1 MVSTKPDNTPVTDA
15 DQAVERIIRKT
26 IEASRPTDHIF
37 GEEMGSSSSE
47 PGPQSGR
54 QWIIDPI
61 DGTAGFSRGIPIWGT
76 LIALAMDGKPVV
88 GVVSAPA
95 LGQRW
100 WGGKGVGAWTQR
112 SGDKEA
118 TALAVSNVQNLS
130 DATFSY
136 NSMVGWLDDGRA
148 QALTSLVQSVWR
160 ARAIGD
166 FWAYMLV
173 AEGALDI
180 AGEADLQPYD
190 MAALV
195 PIVEE
200 AGGRFSSLDG
210 AARAS
215 GMAPPWPQTLSYT
228 MRSSLACRK
237 IPAHEACHHRGFDWR
252 TPYSPAALAVCLA
265 PPRSNQRVSPPSAEG
280 VVLKSV
286 MELTAW
292 SVR

>member
-1 MVSTKPDNTPVTDA
+1 MQPNTATTRAISTHSSATLDGVTTFTIADDLALALAAAANADLVSLDRFKALDLVVSTKPDNTPVTDA

-76 LIALAMDGKPVV
+76 LIALAIDGKPVV

-112 SGDKEA
+112 PGDKEA

-130 DATFSY
+130 DATVSY

-148 QALTSLVQSVWR
+148 QALKSLVQSVWR

-190 MAALV
+190 MAALA

-210 AARAS
+210 
-215 GMAPPWPQTLSYT
+215 
-228 MRSSLACRK
+228 
-237 IPAHEACHHRGFDWR
+237 HEGIWDG
-252 TPYSPAALAVCLA
+252 TALATNSFLHDEVLT
-265 PPRSNQRVSPPSAEG
+265 RVAKDSSA
-280 VVLKSV
+280 
-286 MELTAW
+286 
-292 SVR
+292 

>member
-1 MVSTKPDNTPVTDA
+1 MQPNTATTRAISTHSSATLDGVTTFTIADDLALALAAAANADLVSLDRFKALDLVVSTKPDNTPVTDA

-100 WGGKGVGAWTQR
+100 WGGKGVGAWTQG

-148 QALTSLVQSVWR
+148 QALKSLVQSVWR

-210 AARAS
+210 
-215 GMAPPWPQTLSYT
+215 
-228 MRSSLACRK
+228 
-237 IPAHEACHHRGFDWR
+237 HESIWDG
-252 TPYSPAALAVCLA
+252 TALATNSFLHDEVLT
-265 PPRSNQRVSPPSAEG
+265 RVAKDSSA
-280 VVLKSV
+280 
-286 MELTAW
+286 
-292 SVR
+292 

>member
-1 MVSTKPDNTPVTDA
+1 MQPNTATTRVISTHSSATLDGVTTFTIADDLALALAAAANADLVSLDRFKALDLVVSTKPDNTPVTDA

-100 WGGKGVGAWTQR
+100 WGGKGLGAWTQR

-148 QALTSLVQSVWR
+148 QALKSLVQSVWR

-210 AARAS
+210 
-215 GMAPPWPQTLSYT
+215 
-228 MRSSLACRK
+228 
-237 IPAHEACHHRGFDWR
+237 HEGIWNG
-252 TPYSPAALAVCLA
+252 TALATNSFLHDEVLT
-265 PPRSNQRVSPPSAEG
+265 RVAKDSSA
-280 VVLKSV
+280 
-286 MELTAW
+286 
-292 SVR
+292 

>member
-1 MVSTKPDNTPVTDA
+1 MQPNTATTRAISTHSSATLDGVTTFTIADDLALALAAAANADLVSLDRFKALDLVVSTKPDNTPVTDA

-26 IEASRPTDHIF
+26 IEASRPTDQIF

-76 LIALAMDGKPVV
+76 LIALAIDGKPVV

-112 SGDKEA
+112 PGDKEA
-118 TALAVSNVQNLS
+118 TPLAVSNVQNLS

-148 QALTSLVQSVWR
+148 QALKSLVQSVWR

-210 AARAS
+210 
-215 GMAPPWPQTLSYT
+215 
-228 MRSSLACRK
+228 
-237 IPAHEACHHRGFDWR
+237 HEGIWNG
-252 TPYSPAALAVCLA
+252 TALATNSFLHDEVLT
-265 PPRSNQRVSPPSAEG
+265 RVAKDSSA
-280 VVLKSV
+280 
-286 MELTAW
+286 
-292 SVR
+292 

>member
-1 MVSTKPDNTPVTDA
+1 MQPNTATTRVISTHSSATLDGVTTFTIADDLALALAAAANADLVSLDRFKALDLVVSTKPDNTPVTDA

-76 LIALAMDGKPVV
+76 LIALAIDGKPVV

-112 SGDKEA
+112 PGDKEA

-148 QALTSLVQSVWR
+148 QALKSLVQSVWR

-210 AARAS
+210 
-215 GMAPPWPQTLSYT
+215 
-228 MRSSLACRK
+228 
-237 IPAHEACHHRGFDWR
+237 HEGIWNG
-252 TPYSPAALAVCLA
+252 TALATNSFLHDEVLT
-265 PPRSNQRVSPPSAEG
+265 RVAKDSSA
-280 VVLKSV
+280 
-286 MELTAW
+286 
-292 SVR
+292 

>member
-1 MVSTKPDNTPVTDA
+1 MQPNTATTRAISTHSSATLDGVTTFTIADDLALALAAAANADLVSLDRFKALDLVVSTKPDNTPVTDA

-26 IEASRPTDHIF
+26 IEASRPTDQIF

-100 WGGKGVGAWTQR
+100 WGGKGVCAWTQR
-112 SGDKEA
+112 SGEKEA

-148 QALTSLVQSVWR
+148 QALKSLVQSVWR

-210 AARAS
+210 
-215 GMAPPWPQTLSYT
+215 
-228 MRSSLACRK
+228 
-237 IPAHEACHHRGFDWR
+237 HEGIWNG
-252 TPYSPAALAVCLA
+252 TALATNSFLHDEVLT
-265 PPRSNQRVSPPSAEG
+265 RVAKDSSA
-280 VVLKSV
+280 
-286 MELTAW
+286 
-292 SVR
+292 

>member
-1 MVSTKPDNTPVTDA
+1 MQPNTATTRVISTHSSATLDGVTTFTIADDLALALAAAANADLVSLDRFKALDLVVSTKPDNTPVTDA

-76 LIALAMDGKPVV
+76 LIALAIDGKPVV

-112 SGDKEA
+112 PGDKEA

-148 QALTSLVQSVWR
+148 QALKSLVQSVWR

-210 AARAS
+210 
-215 GMAPPWPQTLSYT
+215 
-228 MRSSLACRK
+228 
-237 IPAHEACHHRGFDWR
+237 HEGIWNG
-252 TPYSPAALAVCLA
+252 TALATNSFLHDQVLT
-265 PPRSNQRVSPPSAEG
+265 RVAKDSSA
-280 VVLKSV
+280 
-286 MELTAW
+286 
-292 SVR
+292 

>member
-1 MVSTKPDNTPVTDA
+1 MQPNTATTRVISTHSSATLDGVTTFTIADDLALALAAAANADLVSLDRFKALDLVVSTKPDNTPVTDA

-26 IEASRPTDHIF
+26 IEASRPTDQIF

-112 SGDKEA
+112 PGDKEA

-148 QALTSLVQSVWR
+148 QALKSLVQSVWR

-210 AARAS
+210 EE
-215 GMAPPWPQTLSYT
+215 GIWDGT
-228 MRSSLACRK
+228 
-237 IPAHEACHHRGFDWR
+237 
-252 TPYSPAALAVCLA
+252 ALATNSFLHDEVLT
-265 PPRSNQRVSPPSAEG
+265 RVAKDSSA
-280 VVLKSV
+280 
-286 MELTAW
+286 
-292 SVR
+292 

>member
-1 MVSTKPDNTPVTDA
+1 MQPNTATTRVISTHSSATLDGVTTFTIADDLALALAAAANADLVSLDRFKALDLVVSTKPDNTPVTDA

-76 LIALAMDGKPVV
+76 LIALAIDGKPVV

-112 SGDKEA
+112 SGEKEA

-148 QALTSLVQSVWR
+148 QALKSLVQSVWR

-210 AARAS
+210 
-215 GMAPPWPQTLSYT
+215 
-228 MRSSLACRK
+228 
-237 IPAHEACHHRGFDWR
+237 HEGIWDG
-252 TPYSPAALAVCLA
+252 TALATNSFLHDEVLT
-265 PPRSNQRVSPPSAEG
+265 RVAKDSSA
-280 VVLKSV
+280 
-286 MELTAW
+286 
-292 SVR
+292 

>member
-1 MVSTKPDNTPVTDA
+1 MQPNTATTRAISTHSSATLDGVTTFTIADDLALALAAAANADLVSLDRFKALDLVVSTKPDNTPVTDA

-76 LIALAMDGKPVV
+76 LIALAIDGKPVV

-100 WGGKGVGAWTQR
+100 WGGKGLGAWTQR

-148 QALTSLVQSVWR
+148 QALKSLVQSVWR

-210 AARAS
+210 
-215 GMAPPWPQTLSYT
+215 
-228 MRSSLACRK
+228 
-237 IPAHEACHHRGFDWR
+237 HEGIWNG
-252 TPYSPAALAVCLA
+252 TALATNSFLHDEVLT
-265 PPRSNQRVSPPSAEG
+265 RVAKDSSA
-280 VVLKSV
+280 
-286 MELTAW
+286 
-292 SVR
+292 

>member
-1 MVSTKPDNTPVTDA
+1 MQPNTATTRVISTHSSATLDGVTTFTIADDLALALAAAANADLVSLDRFKALDLVVSTKPDNTPVTDA

-26 IEASRPTDHIF
+26 IEASRPTDQIF

-112 SGDKEA
+112 SGEKEA

-148 QALTSLVQSVWR
+148 QALKSLVQSVWR

-210 AARAS
+210 
-215 GMAPPWPQTLSYT
+215 
-228 MRSSLACRK
+228 
-237 IPAHEACHHRGFDWR
+237 HEGIWDG
-252 TPYSPAALAVCLA
+252 TALATNSFLHDEVLT
-265 PPRSNQRVSPPSAEG
+265 RVAKDSSA
-280 VVLKSV
+280 
-286 MELTAW
+286 
-292 SVR
+292 

>member
-1 MVSTKPDNTPVTDA
+1 MQPNTATTRVISTHSSATLDGVTTFTIADDLALALAAAANADLVSLDRFKALDLVVSTKPDNTPVTDA

-76 LIALAMDGKPVV
+76 LIALAIDGKPVV

-112 SGDKEA
+112 PGDKEA

-148 QALTSLVQSVWR
+148 QALKSLVQSVWR

-210 AARAS
+210 EE
-215 GMAPPWPQTLSYT
+215 GIWDGT
-228 MRSSLACRK
+228 
-237 IPAHEACHHRGFDWR
+237 
-252 TPYSPAALAVCLA
+252 ALATNSFLHDEVLT
-265 PPRSNQRVSPPSAEG
+265 RVAKDSSA
-280 VVLKSV
+280 
-286 MELTAW
+286 
-292 SVR
+292 

>member
-1 MVSTKPDNTPVTDA
+1 MQPNTATTRAISTHSSATLDGVTTFTIADDLALALAAAANADLVSLDRFKALDLVVSTKPDNTPVTDA

-76 LIALAMDGKPVV
+76 LIALAIDGKPVV

-148 QALTSLVQSVWR
+148 QALKSLVQSVWR

-210 AARAS
+210 
-215 GMAPPWPQTLSYT
+215 
-228 MRSSLACRK
+228 
-237 IPAHEACHHRGFDWR
+237 HEGIWNG
-252 TPYSPAALAVCLA
+252 TALATNSFLHDEVLT
-265 PPRSNQRVSPPSAEG
+265 RVAKDSSA
-280 VVLKSV
+280 
-286 MELTAW
+286 
-292 SVR
+292 

>member
-1 MVSTKPDNTPVTDA
+1 MQPNTAATRAINTRSSATLDGVTTFTIADDLALALAAAANADLVSLDRFKALDLVVSTKPDNTPVTDA

-26 IEASRPTDHIF
+26 IEASRPTDQIF

-76 LIALAMDGKPVV
+76 LIALAIDGKPVV

-112 SGDKEA
+112 SGGKEA
-118 TALAVSNVQNLS
+118 TALAFSNVQNLS

-148 QALTSLVQSVWR
+148 QALKSLVQAVWR

-210 AARAS
+210 
-215 GMAPPWPQTLSYT
+215 
-228 MRSSLACRK
+228 
-237 IPAHEACHHRGFDWR
+237 HESIWDG
-252 TPYSPAALAVCLA
+252 TALATNPFLHD
-265 PPRSNQRVSPPSAEG
+265 
-280 VVLKSV
+280 
-286 MELTAW
+286 
-292 SVR
+292 